1 MAITK
6 VINDAVNLN
15 QTSDYSGLKLP
26 VGTTEQ
32 QGLTFNV
39 DYLIAAG
46 GGGGGMA
53 NNASTIGTGGG
64 GGAGGFITSYNNSS
78 TTTNTTNFPTGK
90 TVLATYMLNGNAT
103 DISGTYSGTAN
114 SYVSYNTGQYG
125 GGAIF
130 NGTSSYIDLSLIHIS
145 EPTRPY

>member
-53 NNASTIGTGGG
+53 YSASTIGTGGG
-64 GGAGGFITSYNNSS
+64 GGAGGGGRRRAT
-78 TTTNTTNFPTGK
+78 
-90 TVLATYMLNGNAT
+90 LAEA
-103 DISGTYSGTAN
+103 AAEAQ
-114 SYVSYNTGQYG
+114 VEQ
-125 GGAIF
+125 
-130 NGTSSYIDLSLIHIS
+130 
-145 EPTRPY
+145 